1 MTLMFSNVR
10 YENEILGIEANERK
24 INMSEK
30 NIMVQVA
37 LVWENRTRKK

>member
-10 YENEILGIEANERK
+10 YENEILGIEANGRK

-30 NIMVQVA
+30 KNSSTSCPCMR
-37 LVWENRTRKK
+37 E